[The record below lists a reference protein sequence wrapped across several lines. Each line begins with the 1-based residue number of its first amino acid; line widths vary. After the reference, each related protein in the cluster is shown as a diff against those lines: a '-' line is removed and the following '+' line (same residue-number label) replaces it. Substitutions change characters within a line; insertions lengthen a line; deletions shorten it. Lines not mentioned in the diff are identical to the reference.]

1 MPYELDDDEFAII
14 IRPINW
20 NEEDGTDWEG
30 DCETAI
36 GMSDTSTLP
45 YFIAQHVMDI
55 ATMMSTFLDVAA
67 DHPEIF
73 ALVQQRRDKLLELY
87 GDDPNMPEEIKRP
100 KVEKDG
106 NVYTLDIWT
115 KTKGEA

>member
-20 NEEDGTDWEG
+20 EEEDGTDWEG

-87 GDDPNMPEEIKRP
+87 GDDVPEQVKKP
-100 KVEKDG
+100 TVEKDG

>member
-20 NEEDGTDWEG
+20 EEEDGTDWEG

-87 GDDPNMPEEIKRP
+87 GDDVPEQVKKP
-100 KVEKDG
+100 TVEKDG
-106 NVYTLDIWT
+106 NVYRLDIWT

>member
-20 NEEDGTDWEG
+20 EEEDGTDWEG

-73 ALVQQRRDKLLELY
+73 ALVQQRRDTLLELY
-87 GDDPNMPEEIKRP
+87 SDDIPEQAKRP
-100 KVEKDG
+100 TVEKDG

>member
-20 NEEDGTDWEG
+20 EEEDGTDWEG

-45 YFIAQHVMDI
+45 FYIAQHVMDI

-87 GDDPNMPEEIKRP
+87 GDDVPEQVKRP
-100 KVEKDG
+100 TVEKDG

>member
-1 MPYELDDDEFAII
+1 MPYELDDNEFAII

-20 NEEDGTDWEG
+20 SEEDGTDWEG

-87 GDDPNMPEEIKRP
+87 GDDVPEQVKRP
-100 KVEKDG
+100 TVEKDG

>member
-20 NEEDGTDWEG
+20 EEEDGTDWDG

-36 GMSDTSTLP
+36 GMSETCILP
-45 YFIAQHVMDI
+45 PYISQHVMDI

-73 ALVQQRRDKLLELY
+73 ALVQQRRDKLLEIYAEDL
-87 GDDPNMPEEIKRP
+87 PEQVKRP
-100 KVEKDG
+100 TVEKDG

>member
-20 NEEDGTDWEG
+20 GEEDGTDWEG

-87 GDDPNMPEEIKRP
+87 GDDVPEQVKRP
-100 KVEKDG
+100 TVEKDG

>member
-14 IRPINW
+14 IRPIDYE
-20 NEEDGTDWEG
+20 EEDGSDWQG
-30 DCETAI
+30 NVETSI
-36 GMSDTSTLP
+36 GMSDTCTIP
-45 YFIAQHVMDI
+45 VFISQHVMDI

-67 DHPEIF
+67 DHPEVY

-87 GDDPNMPEEIKRP
+87 DEEEDIPEQIKRP
-100 KVEKDG
+100 TVEKDG
-106 NVYTLDIWT
+106 NVYRLDFWT